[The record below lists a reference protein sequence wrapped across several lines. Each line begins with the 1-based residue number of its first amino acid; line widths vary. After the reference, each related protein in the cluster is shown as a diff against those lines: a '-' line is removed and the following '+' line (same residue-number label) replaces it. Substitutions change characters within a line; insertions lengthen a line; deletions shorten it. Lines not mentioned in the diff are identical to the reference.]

1 MILGRETEVNI
12 GILHSDIQEIRE
24 AEANNTETLGVV
36 MKLLDD
42 IGKTLKTMAK
52 TPESKLTAAE
62 KVYHIL

>member
-42 IGKTLKTMAK
+42 IGKTLETMAK